1 MNALK
6 PHNESGRT
14 SSGAR
19 RNSAVL
25 VTGAGGEMGH
35 GLLVALAEERAACD
49 GEFPAIVAIDLRE
62 LNEESKSL
70 CDISFAGD
78 VTDSAL
84 LSRLLA
90 QYEISEIYHLAA
102 LLSTRSEFVPETA
115 HSVNVGGTI
124 NLLRLAVEES
134 RSNGEPVKFFFP
146 SSIAAYG
153 LPNLEEKTRS
163 GMITEDQWNHPHT
176 MYGCN
181 KVSGENLG
189 RYYAHHYRK
198 LASDRMDNPVDFRSI
213 RFPGIISADTVP
225 SGGTSDFGPEM
236 LHAAAQGEPYS
247 CFVRPDARIP
257 FMTMP
262 EAAELV
268 IQAAALGKGKEVFLL
283 DMGDPIKIL
292 ELAKSMIKLKNMTP
306 FILDDP
312 NSLTPDEHIP
322 ILFTGLRPGEKL
334 YEELLINE
342 ESKPTEH
349 PLIMSAVEDGP
360 SNEDL
365 EKILEKLTE
374 ACNGYDEDEIKR
386 LLVQAGTGLVSN

>member
-35 GLLVALAEERAACD
+35 GLLEALAEERAASNGD
-49 GEFPAIVAIDLRE
+49 FPAVVAIDLRE
-62 LNEESKSL
+62 LNDDSKSL
-70 CDISFAGD
+70 CDVSFAGD
-78 VTDSAL
+78 VTDRAL

-153 LPNLEEKTRS
+153 LPNLDEKSRS
-163 GMITEDQWNHPHT
+163 GMINEDQWNHPHT

-236 LHAAAQGEPYS
+236 LHAAARGESYS

-262 EAAELV
+262 EAIKAIRDLMSARSEQLTQAVYNVQSFSPSAEEFLGHV
-268 IQAAALGKGKEVFLL
+268 RTYFAGTTVTFEPDLARQAIIDSWPESV
-283 DMGDPIKIL
+283 
-292 ELAKSMIKLKNMTP
+292 
-306 FILDDP
+306 DD
-312 NSLTPDEHIP
+312 SRARTDW
-322 ILFTGLRPGEKL
+322 GW
-334 YEELLINE
+334 
-342 ESKPTEH
+342 KPTHTIETAFSEYLV
-349 PLIMSAVEDGP
+349 PKV
-360 SNEDL
+360 
-365 EKILEKLTE
+365 TE
-374 ACNGYDEDEIKR
+374 RY
-386 LLVQAGTGLVSN
+386 L